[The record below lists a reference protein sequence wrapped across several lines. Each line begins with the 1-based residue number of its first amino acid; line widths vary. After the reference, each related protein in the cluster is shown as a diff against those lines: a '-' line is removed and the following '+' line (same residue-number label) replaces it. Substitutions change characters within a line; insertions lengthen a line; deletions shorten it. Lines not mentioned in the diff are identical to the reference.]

1 MTTLGSILILN
12 VTMVLANL
20 TVLIFN
26 TLQIMKEIRKVR

>member
-12 VTMVLANL
+12 CTMVLANL

-26 TLQIMKEIRKVR
+26 TLQIMREMKKVR